1 MEKVDVLLVE
11 DEPVLAGI
19 VKESL
24 EKRGFVLHV
33 ARNGVEGW
41 AMFKTVKPD
50 VCVIDVMMPRKD
62 GFTLVAEIRLID
74 ENVPIIFLSAR
85 GQTADVLK
93 GLEIGAD
100 DYMKKP
106 FSMEELILRV
116 KALVRRKTLPAGSSL
131 VPDMPIGNYRFRYPS
146 QELLHGSS
154 AIFLSQREADL
165 LLILYQHKNELLER
179 HLALIKIWGDDNI
192 FNARSMDVYITRL
205 RKYFKNEVGVE
216 IINIRGQGYSLK
228 LHDDSVR

>member
-1 MEKVDVLLVE
+1 MEKIDVLLVE

-41 AMFKTVKPD
+41 TMFKTVKPD

-62 GFTLVAEIRLID
+62 GFTLVAEIRMID
-74 ENVPIIFLSAR
+74 DQVPIIFLSAR
-85 GQTADVLK
+85 TQTEDVLK

-106 FSMEELILRV
+106 FSMEELILRL
-116 KALVRRKTLPAGSSL
+116 KALVRRKTPVSAPVAGPEL
-131 VPDMPIGNYRFRYPS
+131 LIGNYRFRHQY
-146 QELLHGSS
+146 QELLLGSK

-165 LLILYQHKNELLER
+165 LLLLIQHKNELLKR
-179 HLALIKIWGDDNI
+179 RLALIKLWGEDNS
-192 FNARSMDVYITRL
+192 FNARSMDVYIARL
-205 RKYFKNEVGVE
+205 RKHLKNEAAVE
-216 IINIRGQGYSLK
+216 IINIRGHGYSLK
-228 LHDDSVR
+228 ISTV

>member
-1 MEKVDVLLVE
+1 MEKIDVLLVE

-41 AMFKTVKPD
+41 TMFKTVKPD
-50 VCVIDVMMPRKD
+50 VCVIDIMMPRKD
-62 GFTLVAEIRLID
+62 GFTLVSEIRVID
-74 ENVPIIFLSAR
+74 DQVPIIFLSAR
-85 GQTADVLK
+85 TQTEDVLK

-106 FSMEELILRV
+106 FSMEELILRLKV
-116 KALVRRKTLPAGSSL
+116 LVRRKSSGSASA
-131 VPDMPIGNYRFRYPS
+131 VTPEMQIGNYRFRHQY
-146 QELLHGSS
+146 QELLFGSK
-154 AIFLSQREADL
+154 ATFLSQREADL
-165 LLILYQHKNELLER
+165 LLLLAQHKNVLLER
-179 HLALIKIWGDDNI
+179 RLALIKIWGEDNY

-205 RKYFKNEVGVE
+205 RKHFKGETAVE
-216 IINIRGQGYSLK
+216 IVNVRGQGYLLK
-228 LHDDSVR
+228 ISAV